1 MTIVETK
8 SKKEYTAQQIVKE
21 SMIIQYINRREA
33 PKFAT
38 LEDDMNYVRVMSSDK
53 LYDGYTKSVLSVISA
68 LRKQGANAKYSINIK
83 SLTYLSANRLKI
95 KFNRIL
101 KDDNDQ
107 VVSSDEYD
115 LTTTFGFIDN
125 ELSVDERMINPLGFQ
140 VTSYNLN
147 KVKTYESSLNV
158 GSDNN
163 NL

>member
-1 MTIVETK
+1 M
-8 SKKEYTAQQIVKE
+8 
-21 SMIIQYINRREA
+21 
-33 PKFAT
+33 
-38 LEDDMNYVRVMSSDK
+38 
-53 LYDGYTKSVLSVISA
+53 
-68 LRKQGANAKYSINIK
+68 
-83 SLTYLSANRLKI
+83 SANRLKI